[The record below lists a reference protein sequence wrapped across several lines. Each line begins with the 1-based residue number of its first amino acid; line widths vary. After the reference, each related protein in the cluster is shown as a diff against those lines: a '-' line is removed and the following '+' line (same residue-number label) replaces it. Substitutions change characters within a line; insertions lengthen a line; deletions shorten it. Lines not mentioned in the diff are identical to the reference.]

1 MHSSWNF
8 LVDKPPHRDKVSS
21 IEGENIISIALF
33 YWRQKINT
41 NLLQLLQ
48 FTCFKE
54 NKNIE
59 VENSRS

>member
-1 MHSSWNF
+1 MYSGWNF

-21 IEGENIISIALF
+21 IEGENTGIS
-33 YWRQKINT
+33 INT

-54 NKNIE
+54 NKNME
-59 VENSRS
+59 VENSHS